1 MKGKITMTTYYTV
14 VAEIRY
20 GEHLEMSQ
28 VLYAEEDYADSAIPG
43 IEQALDVFPYK
54 RQVNMDGIDM
64 FLLDDDLD
72 KTYLEIAR
80 GKIEEISYLETYLPY
95 GGAEKFDTKWSQK
108 IYPGTVKEL
117 IDILQQLDEGTP
129 ISYRR
134 GGILSWDAE
143 NSTLNVE
150 EIWYE

>member
-1 MKGKITMTTYYTV
+1 MTTYYKM
-14 VAEIRY
+14 VAEIKY

-28 VLYAEEDYADSAIPG
+28 VLYAEEDYVDSAIQD
-43 IEQALDVFPYK
+43 IEQALDIFPYK

-80 GKIEEISYLETYLPY
+80 GKIEGISYLKTYIPE
-95 GGAEKFDTKWSQK
+95 GGAEKFNTKWSQK
-108 IYPGTVKEL
+108 MYPGTVEQL
-117 IDILQQLDEGTP
+117 MDILEQLEPDTP
-129 ISYRR
+129 VSYRR
-134 GGILSWDAE
+134 GGILAWNAE
-143 NSTLNVE
+143 DSTLDVE